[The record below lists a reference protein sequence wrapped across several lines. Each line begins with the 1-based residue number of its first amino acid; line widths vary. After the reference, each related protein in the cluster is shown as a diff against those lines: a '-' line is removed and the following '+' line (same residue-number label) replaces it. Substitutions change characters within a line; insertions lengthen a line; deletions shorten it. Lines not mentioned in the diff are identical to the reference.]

1 MHAQSC
7 RTHWD
12 PWTVARQA
20 PLSMGF
26 PRQEYWSGLPFPSLG
41 SFTHPEIKAA
51 SPALQVDSVLLSY
64 CGSLRLPRGA
74 PPLALPAPAPLSAYL
89 SGQLVSGQGLCLF
102 GKGFYPVLIDL
113 CVTWDLASSQVF
125 RRIYL
130 QPFSDLLCTYSFA
143 VTQVC
148 VGSSF

>member
-1 MHAQSC
+1 MRAQSC
-7 RTHWD
+7 WTHCD

-64 CGSLRLPRGA
+64 CGSLWLPRGA
-74 PPLALPAPAPLSAYL
+74 PPLAPPAPAPLSANL
-89 SGQLVSGQGLCLF
+89 SGQLEWAGT
-102 GKGFYPVLIDL
+102 VL
-113 CVTWDLASSQVF
+113 VWE
-125 RRIYL
+125 R
-130 QPFSDLLCTYSFA
+130 LLPRA
-143 VTQVC
+143 D
-148 VGSSF
+148 